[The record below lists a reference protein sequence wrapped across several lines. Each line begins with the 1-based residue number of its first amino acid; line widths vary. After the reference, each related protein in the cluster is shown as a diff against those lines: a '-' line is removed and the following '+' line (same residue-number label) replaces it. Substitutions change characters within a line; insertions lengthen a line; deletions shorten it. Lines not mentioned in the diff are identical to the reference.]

1 MHTRTGTGT
10 DRDTDIETESNK
22 TRVRISEIAVEHD
35 AWQTDTKSLGN
46 KF

>member
-1 MHTRTGTGT
+1 MYTRTGGY
-10 DRDTDIETESNK
+10 RDTEANK
-22 TRVRISEIAVEHD
+22 TRTQISEIADEHD